1 MHPIEGGFAWLVETV
16 GVTFLLNLNLM
27 AINGGGTNNKFKIFR
42 CRRSFFVER

>member
-27 AINGGGTNNKFKIFR
+27 AIMVVEQIISSKYLDADD
-42 CRRSFFVER
+42 FFL